1 MGFWTFVTIMVLV
14 GLAKSVMKH
23 RQQMAEVGHMRR
35 EDGELGQLRVQ
46 LKLGAQQKG
55 DARLLAEIE
64 QLRKE
69 FASLRDTATQY
80 DLSFDTALQRVEG
93 RLGSIE
99 SRVGAL
105 ERGENLSTGNRA
117 S

>member
-1 MGFWTFVTIMVLV
+1 MPELALFIPILAVLLIF
-14 GLAKSVMKH
+14 GIPIIAILTS
-23 RQQMAEVGHMRR
+23 HMRNMA
-35 EDGELGQLRVQ
+35 QM
-46 LKLGAQQKG
+46 KLDAQQKG

-105 ERGENLSTGNRA
+105 EQGENLSAGNRA